1 MVAWYIDKERDP
13 HCSGPLLQ
21 SMKAL
26 TPTHGTG
33 KRKKLTS
40 PGALAAVGL
49 ILGAVSAPSV
59 ADTPFKPPLIKVR
72 DGFEI
77 TLAAAPPLL
86 KYPMMAC
93 LDDQGRLYVAESDGR
108 NLTTRKEIEKELPRF
123 VRRLSDTDGDG
134 IFDQSTI
141 FADRMTMPEGGLWH
155 NGALYIVSAPYLWR
169 LEDTNDDG
177 VADKREKIIG
187 EMEFD
192 GRANQHG
199 PYLGPNGRLYF
210 SGGHFGYQFTGT
222 DGSRTGKS
230 RAGGIFSCLPDGS
243 DVRIDGQ
250 GPINPVDIAFT
261 GSGEVL
267 STAAIY
273 DSFGGKRH
281 DAFIHWFP
289 RGLTQRLYGEPLL
302 PQTGHRVPATIRWGQ
317 VAPAGLMRYRGTQ
330 FGDDYR
336 DTFFAC
342 HFNSSRV
349 RHIRLTPD
357 GATFNARDDDFL
369 SSPSRDFHP
378 ADILEDADGSL
389 LLLDTG
395 GWLSW
400 GCPHSKAA
408 KPEVLGAIYRI
419 RRTGAASPS
428 DPRGTGIPWTQLA
441 PAQTAQLLGDPR
453 PAVRD
458 RARSNLISMGTKAF
472 KTLTQLR
479 LPAVTKKAAVRRRAV
494 FTMSQIKSPGLGK
507 ELRSSLQDPAAEV
520 RQAAARSLGELRTGE
535 AVPELCAALND
546 EDPLLRRLAATALGR
561 IGDRKAISPLFDSL
575 RADSQAA
582 FEHAV
587 RLALIEIGDSGE
599 CLPWLRN
606 PSPHHQTTALRVM
619 EQIDPRSL
627 KLEDVVPFLRSP
639 LPLLRNEARRIV
651 AGRTDWKKSVFALFR
666 ELLSTDQQDP
676 SSSQLAEEIM
686 MGFATDEEF
695 HEMLSHLL
703 TDQSSTESSRYLLL
717 SCLGYLD
724 KIPDKTTS
732 AVGSLLRESSHK
744 LRAEAIRLIVKSNA
758 SSRFLGRV
766 ESMAADPE
774 EDPLI
779 RATALEGIAGQSAK
793 LSKDQFATAEGLL
806 SAPASNPE
814 VRRQAARALSRI
826 ELQRETLS
834 QARALV
840 LLVAG
845 ASPFHLSLL
854 LEPFQRIDPAAWD
867 PGDLE
872 ALGSSLAEALRRSP
886 GRKSLTEGDL
896 NGVSEKF
903 TEASPRAHR
912 AFKDLKKDNTS
923 NSAEREQ
930 RLTLLLNI
938 SEQGNASRGRV
949 LFHSNRSTCSLC
961 HRIGNQGGTL
971 GPNLSGIGAIR
982 SAKDLFEA
990 IVFPSATVVNGFE
1003 SYLLTDTGGGAH
1015 TGLIHRETTDAIYL
1029 RQVNQQIIR
1038 IPRDEVKSTLRSP
1051 VSLMPAGLDGILSD
1065 QELADLVAYLQICK

>member
-1 MVAWYIDKERDP
+1 MIAWYIDKELDP
-13 HCSGPLLQ
+13 HCSGRLLQ

-26 TPTHGTG
+26 TPAHGTG
-33 KRKKLTS
+33 KRKNLTS
-40 PGALAAVGL
+40 LGALAATGL
-49 ILGAVSAPSV
+49 LLGGTTAPSV
-59 ADTPFKPPLIKVR
+59 ADTPFNPPPIKVR

-93 LDDQGRLYVAESDGR
+93 LDDRGRLYVAESDGR

-123 VRRLSDTDGDG
+123 VRRLTDTDGDG
-134 IFDQSTI
+134 VFDQSTI

-261 GSGEVL
+261 SSGEVL

-273 DSFGGKRH
+273 DSFGGRRH
-281 DAFIHWFP
+281 DALIHWFP

-330 FGDDYR
+330 FGDDYLG
-336 DTFFAC
+336 TYFAC

-349 RHIRLTPD
+349 RHIRITPD
-357 GATFNARDDDFL
+357 GATFTAKDDDFL

-419 RRTGAASPS
+419 RRTKGNSPS
-428 DPRGTGIPWTQLA
+428 DPRGTRIPWTRLPSVPLA
-441 PAQTAQLLGDPR
+441 RLLGDPR

-458 RARSNLISMGTKAF
+458 RARSHLISMGAEAF
-472 KTLTQLR
+472 KALAQLR
-479 LPAVTKKAAVRRRAV
+479 LPTVSREAAIRRRAI
-494 FTMSQIKSPGLGK
+494 FTMAQIRSPDLGK
-507 ELRSSLQDPAAEV
+507 ELRSSLKDPAAEV
-520 RQAAARSLGELRTGE
+520 RRAAARSLGELRVGE

-546 EDPLLRRLAATALGR
+546 EDPLLQRLAATALGR
-561 IGDRKAISPLFDSL
+561 IGDRKAINSLFSSL
-575 RADSQAA
+575 QPDSQAV

-587 RLALIEIGDSGE
+587 RLALIEIGDPGE
-599 CLPWLRN
+599 CLPWLKN
-606 PSPHHQTTALRVM
+606 PNPHHQATALRVM
-619 EQIDPRSL
+619 EQIDPGALR
-627 KLEDVVPFLRSP
+627 LEDVVPFLRSS

-686 MGFATDEEF
+686 MSFAADEEF
-695 HEMLSHLL
+695 HQMLARLL
-703 TDQSSTESSRYLLL
+703 TDQSSTESSKYLLL
-717 SCLGYLD
+717 SCLGYLEQV
-724 KIPDKTTS
+724 PEKTAP
-732 AVGSLLRESSHK
+732 AVGALLAEPSRK
-744 LRAEAIRLIVKSNA
+744 IRAEAIRLIVNSNA
-758 SSRFLGRV
+758 SSRFLEQV
-766 ESMAADPE
+766 ESMAADQE

-779 RATALEGIAGQSAK
+779 RATALEGIAGHSAI
-793 LSKDQFATAEGLL
+793 LSNVQFTAAEGLL
-806 SAPASNPE
+806 SAPESSPE
-814 VRRQAARALSRI
+814 VRRQASRALSRI
-826 ELQRETLS
+826 ELRRENQGQGS
-834 QARALV
+834 ALIR
-840 LLVAG
+840 LVSKAT
-845 ASPFHLSLL
+845 PFHLSLL
-854 LEPFQRIDPAAWD
+854 LEPFQRLDPTAWP
-867 PGDLE
+867 PGE
-872 ALGSSLAEALRRSP
+872 IETLGFSLAEALRKSP
-886 GRKSLTEGDL
+886 GRKSLTEADL
-896 NGVSEKF
+896 SAVSEKF
-903 TEASPRAHR
+903 TGASPKALR
-912 AFKDLKKDNTS
+912 AFQDLKSDTAS
-923 NSAEREQ
+923 DSAEREQ
-930 RLTLLLNI
+930 RLALLLNI
-938 SEQGNASRGRV
+938 AEQGNASRGRV
-949 LFHSNRSTCSLC
+949 LFHANRSTCSLC

-990 IVFPSATVVNGFE
+990 IIFPSATVVNGFE
-1003 SYLLTDTGGGAH
+1003 SYLLTDTAGGAH

-1038 IPRDEVKSTLRSP
+1038 IPRDEVRSILRSP
-1051 VSLMPAGLDGILSD
+1051 VSLMSAGLDGVLSD
-1065 QELADLVAYLQICK
+1065 QDLADLVAYLQVCK